1 MTIGPVV
8 LTVWLP
14 PAVDAKDLDPD
25 LEHEKSVP
33 TVEALLALNLK
44 DSAVNVEPDYAGF
57 ACTTNFPQIMTIGPV
72 VLMVWLPPA
81 VDAKDLDPDLEH
93 EKSVPTVETLLTLN
107 LKDSAVNI
115 EPFHKSIKFLPE
127 IGFSSWW
134 EKAFMIEVFFWCV
147 LAI

>member
-44 DSAVNVEPDYAGF
+44 DSAVIV
-57 ACTTNFPQIMTIGPV
+57 
-72 VLMVWLPPA
+72 A
-81 VDAKDLDPDLEH
+81 VIII
-93 EKSVPTVETLLTLN
+93 VNYILTLYKN
-107 LKDSAVNI
+107 CTKILIFKIIYKTPLNV
-115 EPFHKSIKFLPE
+115 
-127 IGFSSWW
+127 
-134 EKAFMIEVFFWCV
+134 
-147 LAI
+147 

>member
-1 MTIGPVV
+1 MSFWNTVKNTFRINKPGYAGFACTTSFPQIVTIGPVV

-44 DSAVNVEPDYAGF
+44 GSAVNV
-57 ACTTNFPQIMTIGPV
+57 
-72 VLMVWLPPA
+72 
-81 VDAKDLDPDLEH
+81 
-93 EKSVPTVETLLTLN
+93 
-107 LKDSAVNI
+107 

-134 EKAFMIEVFFWCV
+134 EKAFMIEVFFDV
-147 LAI
+147 YLQF

>member
-1 MTIGPVV
+1 MLVLHVLQVFHKSWQLILWV

-44 DSAVNVEPDYAGF
+44 GSAVNVEP
-57 ACTTNFPQIMTIGPV
+57 
-72 VLMVWLPPA
+72 
-81 VDAKDLDPDLEH
+81 
-93 EKSVPTVETLLTLN
+93 
-107 LKDSAVNI
+107 
-115 EPFHKSIKFLPE
+115 FHKSVKFLPE

-134 EKAFMIEVFFWCV
+134 EKAFMIEVFFDV
-147 LAI
+147 YLQF